1 MHTNSTARFDMTS
14 GSGGLHH
21 WCSSLASVF
30 PVTNTFT
37 FSHNQQSCILQVCV
51 HHFATWPCMANSL
64 IFATWPCM
72 ANSIIFANM
81 TYIQWKDIHI
91 YLSSPRFGSLSSSV
105 INDEAPLDP
114 TGLKSILAR
123 SLERWNKKY
132 VMIVYLQPYHAFPK
146 CISKQSLQLL

>member
-1 MHTNSTARFDMTS
+1 MQCLYFRQYWETRVRWVAMHANSTA
-14 GSGGLHH
+14 GLI
-21 WCSSLASVF
+21 WQVAVVLFITDALAWQVHVF
-30 PVTNTFT
+30 PLTNIFS
-37 FSHNQQSCILQVCV
+37 FSHNQQSCILQVFV
-51 HHFATWPCMANSL
+51 HH
-64 IFATWPCM
+64 FATWPCM

-81 TYIQWKDIHI
+81 TYIQWKNIHI

-132 VMIVYLQPYHAFPK
+132 VYLQPYCAFPK
-146 CISKQSLQLL
+146 CI